1 MDSGNDAAG
10 SSSPPFGFDEDD
22 SLALTLPSERDASLN
37 QEPPTTTTD
46 TLAAVP
52 STDDGGR
59 PRTIALACRPPPHP
73 TGRGSA
79 VKKQSATVGTKT
91 VSTSTTKRKTN
102 GARLASTLTPSTPEA
117 TSSGVQLLNSL
128 GFTTSESNSL
138 LESHEQT
145 SEPIQVDDDDEDEGV
160 DAAGDEDTCR
170 KAKRK
175 RTSCVWNEFKEV
187 EVMGVLK
194 A

>member
-1 MDSGNDAAG
+1 MMLLVQAVHPSDSKVWIRRYNYNLNLILGLLPLTNRH
-10 SSSPPFGFDEDD
+10 SR
-22 SLALTLPSERDASLN
+22 SLALTLPSERDASPN

-79 VKKQSATVGTKT
+79 VKKQSAAVGTKT

-102 GARLASTLTPSTPEA
+102 GARLASTLIPSTPEA
-117 TSSGVQLLNSL
+117 TSSCVQLLNSL
-128 GFTTSESNSL
+128 GFNFEACYSFFIFVLTD
-138 LESHEQT
+138 
-145 SEPIQVDDDDEDEGV
+145 I
-160 DAAGDEDTCR
+160 
-170 KAKRK
+170 
-175 RTSCVWNEFKEV
+175 SCICSYN
-187 EVMGVLK
+187 MYC
-194 A
+194 AC